1 MYRITNDYW
10 CCRNEHRKT
19 PVLPLGVG
27 NSHTGGYLLPRFT
40 IIAGKWCLVGIMH
53 WPTLWAGGAYGR
65 NFYGTNELVKLAYRR
80 LQFRQPH
87 ARMSLDL
94 RDLVPVLPGC

>member
-1 MYRITNDYW
+1 MHRITNDYW
-10 CCRNEHRKT
+10 RRRNEHRKT

-53 WPTLWAGGAYGR
+53 RPTLWAGGAYGR
-65 NFYGTNELVKLAYRR
+65 NFYGTNELVKLID
-80 LQFRQPH
+80 
-87 ARMSLDL
+87 ARSLGS
-94 RDLVPVLPGC
+94 RMPG